1 VLRTVFYGMGNIVFF
16 TVGEMS
22 AGLEHSE
29 RRLGCRGGCR
39 DSHRPVPWFCAR
51 RGRQLCDFQRV
62 GSMKDAKQQGVYRLE
77 SKTYVVKDGDIMHVL
92 AST

>member
-1 VLRTVFYGMGNIVFF
+1 
-16 TVGEMS
+16 MS
-22 AGLEHSE
+22 AGPWSISE
-29 RRLGCRGGCR
+29 RRPAAVEAAAEIHTDLSRGF
-39 DSHRPVPWFCAR
+39 V
-51 RGRQLCDFQRV
+51 RGEVVSYADFQRV